1 MFRSAHRPEKGAGS
15 LLAKF
20 VEAKTFTLVPL
31 GRYLVDY
38 LGPGAVTG
46 QPPAFLYCSCGLVGF
61 RWDSGEPWS
70 IVFDDLC
77 VEFLTVKDNKGIS
90 KYI

>member
-1 MFRSAHRPEKGAGS
+1 MGS
-15 LLAKF
+15 LLVKF
-20 VEAKTFTLVPL
+20 LEAKALTASSARTLP
-31 GRYLVDY
+31 GRLLRVRGSDR
-38 LGPGAVTG
+38 AVSG
-46 QPPAFLYCSCGLVGF
+46 VLAGFLYYSCGLVGF
-61 RWDSGEPWS
+61 RWNSGEPWS